1 MDILTLI
8 AIGAILVVAVGV
20 IILYNNFVSLRNKVE
35 EAFALM
41 DIHLK
46 KRHELI
52 PNLVETIKGYMAHE
66 AGTLSEVAKA
76 RGEASSR
83 DGQLDAEA
91 NISNAIGRAM
101 ITVEKYPELKASE
114 GFVKLHSE
122 LIDVEY
128 EIECSRRYFNGS
140 IREFNTKIQTFPNS
154 IIANAFGF
162 RPMKMFEAAPMERK
176 SVNVDL

>member
-1 MDILTLI
+1 MDIISIIII
-8 AIGAILVVAVGV
+8 AVVLVLAVGV
-20 IILYNNFVSLRNKVE
+20 ICLYNNFVSLRNKVE

-52 PNLVETIKGYMAHE
+52 PNIVETIKGYMAHE
-66 AGTLSEVAKA
+66 AGTLSGVVQA
-76 RGEASSR
+76 RKDADNRGSQLEAEGGISQAL
-83 DGQLDAEA
+83 G
-91 NISNAIGRAM
+91 NIM
-101 ITVEKYPELKASE
+101 IEVEKYPNLKASE